1 MIIFLEVEKNR
12 KMKFYQRYFVLVIL
26 FLVVGFAGCS
36 ATPDRESTGEFF
48 DSSLITAKV
57 KARLIDDRITGSS
70 RIKVSTRKGVVY
82 LSGYVNSDYEKDH
95 ASIIA
100 NGVNGVKGI
109 ENGLVIRSTK

>member
-1 MIIFLEVEKNR
+1 
-12 KMKFYQRYFVLVIL
+12 MKPFQRNLVFVTL
-26 FLVVGFAGCS
+26 FMTIGFAGCS

-57 KARLIDDRITGSS
+57 KARLIDDRITGGF
-70 RIKVSTRKGVVY
+70 RITVSTRKGVVY

-95 ASIIA
+95 ASIVA

-109 ENGLVIRSTK
+109 ENGLVIRSTE

>member
-1 MIIFLEVEKNR
+1 MRNKR
-12 KMKFYQRYFVLVIL
+12 KMNLLQRYLILVTL
-26 FLVVGFAGCS
+26 PLAVGLSGCS

-57 KARLIDDRITGSS
+57 KARLVDDRVTSAF
-70 RIKVSTRKGVVY
+70 RIKVSTHKGVVS
-82 LSGYVNSDYEKDH
+82 LSGYVSSDYEKDH

-109 ENGLVIRSTK
+109 ENGLVIETVD

>member
-1 MIIFLEVEKNR
+1 MNS
-12 KMKFYQRYFVLVIL
+12 MQRYLVFIIVLL
-26 FLVVGFAGCS
+26 ASAFSGCS

-57 KARLIDDRITGSS
+57 KARLIDDRITGGST
-70 RIKVSTRKGVVY
+70 IKVSTHKGVVC

-95 ASIIA
+95 AAIVA

-109 ENGLVIRSTK
+109 KNQLVIRSTERQKQ